1 MIGDRVTPLVLV
13 PACHR
18 QIGMASMAVVGTS
31 YLDAVRQ
38 VFLRPLV
45 VPSAGASEVD
55 SLLDLADGIYLTGS
69 PSNVHPSH
77 FGQDVRNPE
86 LPLDDERDA
95 WTLPLIRAA
104 IRLGIPMLG
113 ICRGFQEFNVAL
125 GGSLHQSVHE
135 LPGMMDHRPASE
147 ETMDGKFAPAHEI
160 EILLGGFLEGVLGK
174 NRIMV
179 NSVHG
184 QGIDRLAA
192 SLRAEAFAPDGLIEA
207 ITVPDAPAFNLGVQW
222 HPEWRAAENPASA
235 RLFETFA
242 TACRERRAI
251 RNIVE
256 QK

>member
-1 MIGDRVTPLVLV
+1 MIGDRAAPLLLV

-18 QIGMASMAVVGTS
+18 QIGLAPMAVVGTS
-31 YLDAVRQ
+31 YLEAVRL
-38 VFLRPLV
+38 VALRPLV
-45 VPSAGASEVD
+45 VPGAKASEVD
-55 SLLDLADGIYLTGS
+55 SLLDLADGIYLTGA

-77 FGQDVRNPE
+77 FAQEVRDPG
-86 LPLDDERDA
+86 LPLDPDRDA

-104 IRLGIPMLG
+104 IRRGVPLLA

-125 GGSLHQSVHE
+125 GGSLHQAVHE
-135 LPGMMDHRPASE
+135 LPGLMDHRPASE
-147 ETMDGKFAPAHEI
+147 ETLDEKFAPAHEI
-160 EILLGGFLEGVLGK
+160 GILPAGFLEGILEETTL
-174 NRIMV
+174 MV

-184 QGIDRLAA
+184 QGIDRLAS

-235 RLFETFA
+235 RVFESFA